1 MTEAMETDAITFIV
15 LPVPSGGYA
24 AKIRYVDD
32 GGSHLG
38 LGFQDEAAARAWV
51 ATNAPAAKDLTPHS
65 H

>member
-1 MTEAMETDAITFIV
+1 MTEAMEPDATTFIV

-24 AKIRYVDD
+24 AKIRYAGD

-38 LGFQDEAAARAWV
+38 LGFQDEGAARAWV
-51 ATNAPAAKDLTPHS
+51 SMNAPAAKDLTPHS